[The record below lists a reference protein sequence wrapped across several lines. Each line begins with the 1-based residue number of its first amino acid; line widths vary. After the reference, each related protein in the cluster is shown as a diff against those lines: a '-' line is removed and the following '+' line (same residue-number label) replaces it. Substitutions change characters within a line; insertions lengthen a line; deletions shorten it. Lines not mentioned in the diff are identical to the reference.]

1 VARRVSR
8 RRKKRVDENALTCE
22 ELRFPGEKRIY
33 MEGVW
38 GVVGAFVIIAYN
50 VMYFMVGPPIN
61 NNIQPDA
68 PLYGKWWWPVIILV
82 YPALCWLVANW
93 LTSRTF
99 RRRVKDAGPSA
110 RVLNKSHPKLKAVL
124 GEQARLLGIPEPEM
138 YVIPNDLPFIYSMPG
153 KSGAIVASDTLM
165 RVMSDD
171 EVTALVAREMGHI
184 ACGHPRMALLA
195 QYMRRVNPVL
205 KVVLFPIT
213 AMVMVLKNWLDLIEV
228 TADRVSI
235 LVTGRPALLNET
247 LVKLSVTADTE
258 AEISPAELDAFLESA
273 TDMSTDAAQIERHYK
288 MGEFLGRHKALR
300 DRIEEIREYPKS
312 DEGQEAMQKMAE
324 MKQKLG

>member
-1 VARRVSR
+1 MARRVSR
-8 RRKKRVDENALTCE
+8 RRKKKVDEYALTSD

-33 MEGVW
+33 LEGVW

-61 NNIQPDA
+61 NEIQPDA
-68 PLYGKWWWPVIILV
+68 PLYGKWWVPVIILV
-82 YPALCWLVANW
+82 YPALSWAVANW
-93 LTSRTF
+93 LTMRAY
-99 RRRVKDAGPSA
+99 RRRLKEAGMSA

-138 YVIPNDLPFIYSMPG
+138 YVLHDDMPYIYSMPG
-153 KSGAIVASDTLM
+153 KTGVIVTTDKLVQ
-165 RVMSDD
+165 VMSDD
-171 EVTALVAREMGHI
+171 EVAALVAREMGHI
-184 ACGHPRMALLA
+184 VCGHPRMALLA
-195 QYMRRVNPVL
+195 EFMRRANPVV
-205 KVVLFPIT
+205 KVLLFPVT
-213 AMVMVLKNWLDLIEV
+213 AMVIVLKNWIDLIEV
-228 TADRVSI
+228 TADRVAI

-258 AEISPAELDAFLESA
+258 AEISPAELDAFLGSA
-273 TDMSTDAAQIERHYK
+273 SDISTDAAQIERHYK
-288 MGEFLGRHKALR
+288 MGEFLSRHRALR

-312 DEGQEAMQKMAE
+312 EEGQEAMQKMAE